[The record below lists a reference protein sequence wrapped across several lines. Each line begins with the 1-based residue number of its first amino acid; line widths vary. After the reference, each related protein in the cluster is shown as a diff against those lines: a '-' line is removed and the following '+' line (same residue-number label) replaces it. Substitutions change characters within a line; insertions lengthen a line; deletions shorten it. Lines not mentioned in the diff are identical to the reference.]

1 MNASLT
7 LECLES
13 REVPA
18 IVLDGNFTG
27 STADGTFEAFANGG
41 AVVINEIGGTFVA
54 FNAQGLN
61 GVSVTKPETN
71 ADSIVLE
78 NAGSLVVLT
87 NPDEIFIRLENGN
100 FVNVG
105 TSLIIR
111 DVTQLTVD
119 LLLGGN
125 DRIVDR
131 TNLDA
136 VLTGGPGNDTIR
148 ATGGAVHQ
156 FVILQV
162 TKPGGADPANF
173 SLLSTLAPLKNLKG
187 KDGKDTLTG
196 PLFGFGTILAGG
208 NGADRLTGGFGKD
221 LLVGG
226 NGTDN
231 MSGGGGR
238 DTYNAIDNL
247 RDFIFNRPGDIVG
260 GDSFD
265 VKSI

>member
-27 STADGTFEAFANGG
+27 STVNGTFEAFADGG
-41 AVVINEIGGTFVA
+41 SVVINEIGGTFTA
-54 FNAQGLN
+54 FDADGLN
-61 GVSVTKPETN
+61 GTQVTKPETN

-105 TSLIIR
+105 TSLVIR
-111 DVTQLTVD
+111 DVTELTVD

-131 TNLDA
+131 TNLKA
-136 VLTGGPGNDTIR
+136 THTGGPGNDTIR

-173 SLLSTLAPLKNLKG
+173 SLLSELAL
-187 KDGKDTLTG
+187 
-196 PLFGFGTILAGG
+196 
-208 NGADRLTGGFGKD
+208 
-221 LLVGG
+221 
-226 NGTDN
+226 
-231 MSGGGGR
+231 
-238 DTYNAIDNL
+238 
-247 RDFIFNRPGDIVG
+247 
-260 GDSFD
+260 
-265 VKSI
+265 